1 MCSIRHSLA
10 MAALMMALIATPLAS
25 SVCAQAAAAAGAAGA
40 AGSAGAAGA
49 GGAAGGGGNGGGGA
63 GGSGG
68 GGSGGGPP
76 RFASPDADNSASC
89 GGRLELSSSPAY
101 GDPADAVKALSRAT
115 EHYLQ
120 QCACATPACVADA
133 LDQYAEALAVVAP
146 RLPRQLRD
154 MPNIVARAARRVRA
168 SRTPAAAVAALGQAI
183 TVIHKEIALIEAE
196 DAETYRRETRGGN
209 FVAETLTVASLS
221 LERGG
226 GL

>member
-1 MCSIRHSLA
+1 MRSMRYSLI
-10 MAALMMALIATPLAS
+10 MAALMATLIATTFAS
-25 SVCAQAAAAAGAAGA
+25 GAHAQSSGTGSGSGSGAAGA
-40 AGSAGAAGA
+40 AG
-49 GGAAGGGGNGGGGA
+49 
-63 GGSGG
+63 GGSS
-68 GGSGGGPP
+68 GSGATGGGPP
-76 RFASPDADNSASC
+76 RFVQRGVGDDSSSNC
-89 GGRLELSSSPAY
+89 GGPLELPSPPAD
-101 GDPADAVKALSRAT
+101 GDVGDAVKVLSRAT

-120 QCACATPACVADA
+120 QCACATQACVADA
-133 LDQYAEALAVVAP
+133 LDKYAEALAVIAP

-168 SRTPAAAVAALGQAI
+168 ARTPAAAVAALGQAI
-183 TVIHKEIALIEAE
+183 TVIHKEIALIQAE